1 LKIAMYDKKLVK
13 LLRNA
18 SILLQIK
25 GENIFKAN
33 AYSNAADIIESQQLD
48 VAELVQNGKL
58 GEIKGFGEALVKKIT
73 EYVQTGKMSFYEKLI
88 SEVPEDLIKI
98 TKIPGIGPKKT
109 KQLYEKLGIRTIED
123 LERACIEGKIA
134 SLKGFSE
141 KTQEILLNSI
151 QHIKAWKGKKQ
162 LFACFQ
168 EAENVA
174 SILRSTPA
182 VEEFSIVGEMR
193 RYTEVISNV
202 EFLVACESPEPVI
215 DVFKSKYSIAVEENL
230 LKFETDEEIP
240 VVIHCSNPENYHWQL
255 HNLTASDEYLNHF
268 QQYFEEKTNSRFNLL
283 VFPLKAHKLQSERQ
297 IFDLLDLQYIPSE
310 LREKAIAIEKAKARE
325 IPLLVDEKDLKG
337 MIHVH
342 STWSDGF
349 NSIEQMAIAAK
360 KLGFEYI
367 AICDHSQTARY
378 ANGLE
383 PERVLQQHKEI
394 DELNSKGLGIRIL
407 KGIESDILPDG
418 SLDYGEDI
426 LRQFDLVVAS
436 VHSHFKMTKSEMTR
450 RIIYAIM
457 SPYTHILGHPTG
469 RLLLARDSYEVDVK
483 EIIDAAADYGKIIEL
498 NANPYRLD
506 LPWEYLMYAK
516 EKGVKIS
523 INPDSHDYNSLVDVF
538 YGVKF
543 ARKGWL
549 EPKDVVNCLSVDD
562 FMSYI
567 KSIGKQ

>member
-1 LKIAMYDKKLVK
+1 MYDKKLVK

-88 SEVPEDLIKI
+88 SEVPEELIKI

-230 LKFETDEEIP
+230 LKFETDEEIS
-240 VVIHCSNPENYHWQL
+240 VVIHFSNPENYHWQL

-283 VFPLKAHKLQSERQ
+283 VFPLKDHKLQSERQ
-297 IFDLLDLQYIPSE
+297 IFDLLDLQYIPPE

-349 NSIEQMAIAAK
+349 NSIEQMAITAK
-360 KLGFEYI
+360 NLGFEYI

-418 SLDYGEDI
+418 SLDYSEDI

>member
-1 LKIAMYDKKLVK
+1 MYDKKLVK

-33 AYSNAADIIESQQLD
+33 AFSNAADIIESQQLD

-73 EYVQTGKMSFYEKLI
+73 EYVQTGEMSFYEKLI
-88 SEVPEDLIKI
+88 SEVPEELIKI

-123 LERACIEGKIA
+123 LEKACIEGKIA

-215 DVFKSKYSIAVEENL
+215 DVFKSKYSIAVRENL
-230 LKFETDEEIP
+230 LKFETEEEIS
-240 VVIHCSNPENYHWQL
+240 VVIHFSNPENYHWQL

-283 VFPLKAHKLQSERQ
+283 VFPLKDHKLQSERQ
-297 IFDLLDLQYIPSE
+297 IFDLLELQYIPPE

-325 IPLLVDEKDLKG
+325 IPHLVDEKDLKG

-360 KLGFEYI
+360 NLGFEYI

-418 SLDYGEDI
+418 SLDYSEDI

-483 EIIDAAADYGKIIEL
+483 EIIDTAADYGKIIEL

-506 LPWEYLMYAK
+506 LPCEYLMYVK

-567 KSIGKQ
+567 KSIGKL

>member
-1 LKIAMYDKKLVK
+1 MYDKKLVK

-33 AYSNAADIIESQQLD
+33 AFSNAADIIESQQLD

-73 EYVQTGKMSFYEKLI
+73 EYVQTGEMSFYEKLI
-88 SEVPEDLIKI
+88 SEVPEELIKI

-123 LERACIEGKIA
+123 LEKACIEGKIA

-215 DVFKSKYSIAVEENL
+215 DVFKSKYSIAVRENL
-230 LKFETDEEIP
+230 LKFETEEEIS
-240 VVIHCSNPENYHWQL
+240 VVIHFSNPENYHWQL

-283 VFPLKAHKLQSERQ
+283 VFPLKDHKLQSERQ
-297 IFDLLDLQYIPSE
+297 IFDLLELQYIPPE

-325 IPLLVDEKDLKG
+325 IPHLVDEKDLKG

-360 KLGFEYI
+360 NLGFEYI

-418 SLDYGEDI
+418 SLDYSEDI

-483 EIIDAAADYGKIIEL
+483 EIIDTAADYGKIIEL

-506 LPWEYLMYAK
+506 LPCEYLMYVK

-549 EPKDVVNCLSVDD
+549 EPKDVVNCLSGDD
-562 FMSYI
+562 FMGYI
-567 KSIGKQ
+567 KSIGKL

>member
-33 AYSNAADIIESQQLD
+33 AFSNAADIIESQQLD

-73 EYVQTGKMSFYEKLI
+73 EYVQTGEMSFYEKLI
-88 SEVPEDLIKI
+88 SEVPEELIKI

-123 LERACIEGKIA
+123 LEKACIEGKIA

-215 DVFKSKYSIAVEENL
+215 DVFKSKYSIAVRENL
-230 LKFETDEEIP
+230 LKFETEEEIS
-240 VVIHCSNPENYHWQL
+240 VVIHFSNPENYHWQL

-283 VFPLKAHKLQSERQ
+283 VFPLKDHKLQSERQ
-297 IFDLLDLQYIPSE
+297 IFDLLELQYIPPE

-325 IPLLVDEKDLKG
+325 IPHLVDEKDLKG

-360 KLGFEYI
+360 NLGFEYI

-418 SLDYGEDI
+418 SLDYSEDI

-483 EIIDAAADYGKIIEL
+483 EIIDTAADYGKIIEL

-506 LPWEYLMYAK
+506 LPCEYLMYVK

>member
-88 SEVPEDLIKI
+88 SEVPEELIKI

-123 LERACIEGKIA
+123 LEKACIEGKIA

-168 EAENVA
+168 EGENVA

-230 LKFETDEEIP
+230 LKFETDEEIS
-240 VVIHCSNPENYHWQL
+240 VVIHFSNPENYHWQL

-283 VFPLKAHKLQSERQ
+283 VFPLKDHKLQSERQ
-297 IFDLLDLQYIPSE
+297 IFDLLDLQYIPPE

-325 IPLLVDEKDLKG
+325 IPRLVDEKDLKG

-360 KLGFEYI
+360 NLGFEYI

-418 SLDYGEDI
+418 SLDYSEDI

-516 EKGVKIS
+516 EKEVKIS

>member
-1 LKIAMYDKKLVK
+1 MKIAMYDKKLVK

-33 AYSNAADIIESQQLD
+33 AFSNAADIIESQQLD

-73 EYVQTGKMSFYEKLI
+73 EYVQTGEMSFYEKLI
-88 SEVPEDLIKI
+88 SEVPEELIKI

-123 LERACIEGKIA
+123 LEKACIEGKIA

-215 DVFKSKYSIAVEENL
+215 DVFKSKYSIAVRENL
-230 LKFETDEEIP
+230 LKFETEEEIS
-240 VVIHCSNPENYHWQL
+240 VVIHFSNPENYHWQL

-283 VFPLKAHKLQSERQ
+283 VFPLKDHKLQSERQ
-297 IFDLLDLQYIPSE
+297 IFDLLELQYIPPE

-325 IPLLVDEKDLKG
+325 IPHLVDEKDLKG

-360 KLGFEYI
+360 NLGFEYI

-418 SLDYGEDI
+418 SLDYSEDI

-483 EIIDAAADYGKIIEL
+483 EIIDTAADYGKIIEL

>member
-1 LKIAMYDKKLVK
+1 MKIAMYDKKLVK

-33 AYSNAADIIESQQLD
+33 AFSNAADIIESQQLD

-73 EYVQTGKMSFYEKLI
+73 EYVQTGEMSFYEKLI
-88 SEVPEDLIKI
+88 SEVPEELIKI

-123 LERACIEGKIA
+123 LEKACIEGKIA

-215 DVFKSKYSIAVEENL
+215 DVFKSKYSIAVRENL
-230 LKFETDEEIP
+230 LKFETEEEIS
-240 VVIHCSNPENYHWQL
+240 VVIHFSNPENYHWQL

-283 VFPLKAHKLQSERQ
+283 VFPLKDHKLQSERQ
-297 IFDLLDLQYIPSE
+297 IFDLLELQYIPPE

-325 IPLLVDEKDLKG
+325 IPHLVDEKDLKG

-360 KLGFEYI
+360 NLGFEYI

-418 SLDYGEDI
+418 SLDYSEDI

-483 EIIDAAADYGKIIEL
+483 EIIDTAADYGKIIEL

-506 LPWEYLMYAK
+506 LPCEYLMYVK

-549 EPKDVVNCLSVDD
+549 EPKDVVNCLSGDD
-562 FMSYI
+562 FMGYI
-567 KSIGKQ
+567 KSIGKL

>member
-88 SEVPEDLIKI
+88 SEVPEELIKI

-123 LERACIEGKIA
+123 LEKACIEGKIA

-230 LKFETDEEIP
+230 LKFETDEEIS
-240 VVIHCSNPENYHWQL
+240 VVIHFSNPENYHWQL

-283 VFPLKAHKLQSERQ
+283 VFPLKDHKLQSERQ
-297 IFDLLDLQYIPSE
+297 IFDLLELQYIPPE

-325 IPLLVDEKDLKG
+325 IPHLVDEKDLKG

-360 KLGFEYI
+360 NLGFEYI

-407 KGIESDILPDG
+407 KGIEPDILPDG
-418 SLDYGEDI
+418 SLDYSEDI

-549 EPKDVVNCLSVDD
+549 EPKDVVNCLSLDD
-562 FMSYI
+562 FMGYI
-567 KSIGKQ
+567 KSIGKL

>member
-174 SILRSTPA
+174 SILRSTPT
-182 VEEFSIVGEMR
+182 VEKFSIVGEMR

-230 LKFETDEEIP
+230 LKFETDEEIS
-240 VVIHCSNPENYHWQL
+240 VVIHFSNPENYHWQL

-283 VFPLKAHKLQSERQ
+283 VFPLKDHKLQSERQ
-297 IFDLLDLQYIPSE
+297 IFDLLDLQYIPPE

-325 IPLLVDEKDLKG
+325 IPHLVDEKDLKG

-360 KLGFEYI
+360 NLGFEYI

-418 SLDYGEDI
+418 SLDYSEDI

-562 FMSYI
+562 FMGYI
-567 KSIGKQ
+567 KSIGKL

>member
-1 LKIAMYDKKLVK
+1 MYDKKLVK

-88 SEVPEDLIKI
+88 SEVPEELIKI

-123 LERACIEGKIA
+123 LEKACIEGKIA

-230 LKFETDEEIP
+230 LKFETDEEIS
-240 VVIHCSNPENYHWQL
+240 VVIHFSNPENYHWQL

-283 VFPLKAHKLQSERQ
+283 VFPLKDHKLQSERQ
-297 IFDLLDLQYIPSE
+297 IFDLLDLQYIPPE

-325 IPLLVDEKDLKG
+325 IPRLVDEKDLKG

-360 KLGFEYI
+360 NLGFEYI

-418 SLDYGEDI
+418 SLDYSEDI

-516 EKGVKIS
+516 EKGVRIS

>member
-33 AYSNAADIIESQQLD
+33 AFSNAADIIESQQLD

-73 EYVQTGKMSFYEKLI
+73 EYVQTGEMSFYEKLI
-88 SEVPEDLIKI
+88 SEVPEELIKI

-123 LERACIEGKIA
+123 LEKACIEGKIA

-215 DVFKSKYSIAVEENL
+215 DVFKSKYSIAVRENL
-230 LKFETDEEIP
+230 LKFETEEEIS
-240 VVIHCSNPENYHWQL
+240 VVIHFSNPENYHWQL

-283 VFPLKAHKLQSERQ
+283 VFPLKDHKLQSERQ
-297 IFDLLDLQYIPSE
+297 IFDLLELQYIPPE

-325 IPLLVDEKDLKG
+325 IPHLVDEKDLKG

-360 KLGFEYI
+360 NLGFEYI

-418 SLDYGEDI
+418 SLDYSEDI

-483 EIIDAAADYGKIIEL
+483 EIIDTAADYGKIIEL

-562 FMSYI
+562 FMRYI

>member
-33 AYSNAADIIESQQLD
+33 AFSNAADIIESQQLD

-73 EYVQTGKMSFYEKLI
+73 EYVQTGEMSFYEKLI
-88 SEVPEDLIKI
+88 SEVPEELIKI

-123 LERACIEGKIA
+123 LEKACIEGKIA

-215 DVFKSKYSIAVEENL
+215 DVFKSKYSIAVRENL
-230 LKFETDEEIP
+230 LKFETEEEIS
-240 VVIHCSNPENYHWQL
+240 VVIHFSNPENYHWQL

-283 VFPLKAHKLQSERQ
+283 VFPLKDHKLQSERQ
-297 IFDLLDLQYIPSE
+297 IFDLLELQYIPPE

-360 KLGFEYI
+360 NLGFEYI

-418 SLDYGEDI
+418 SLDYSEDI

-483 EIIDAAADYGKIIEL
+483 EIIDTAADYGKIIEL

-506 LPWEYLMYAK
+506 LPCEYLMYVK

-549 EPKDVVNCLSVDD
+549 EPKDVVNCLSGDD
-562 FMSYI
+562 FMGYI
-567 KSIGKQ
+567 KSIGKL

>member
-1 LKIAMYDKKLVK
+1 MYDKKLVK

-88 SEVPEDLIKI
+88 SEVPEELIKI

-123 LERACIEGKIA
+123 LEKACIEGKIA

-168 EAENVA
+168 EGENVA

-230 LKFETDEEIP
+230 LKFETDEEIS
-240 VVIHCSNPENYHWQL
+240 VVIHFSNPENYHWQL

-283 VFPLKAHKLQSERQ
+283 VFPLKDHKLQSERQ
-297 IFDLLDLQYIPSE
+297 IFDLLDLQYIPPE

-325 IPLLVDEKDLKG
+325 IPRLVDEKDLKG

-360 KLGFEYI
+360 NLGFEYI

-418 SLDYGEDI
+418 SLDYSEDI
-426 LRQFDLVVAS
+426 LRQFDHVVAS

-516 EKGVKIS
+516 EKEVKIS

>member
-33 AYSNAADIIESQQLD
+33 AFSNAADIIESQQLD

-73 EYVQTGKMSFYEKLI
+73 EYVQTGEMSFYEKLI
-88 SEVPEDLIKI
+88 SEVPEELIKI

-123 LERACIEGKIA
+123 LEKACIEGKIA

-215 DVFKSKYSIAVEENL
+215 DVFKSKYSIAVRENL
-230 LKFETDEEIP
+230 LKFETEEEIS
-240 VVIHCSNPENYHWQL
+240 VVIHFSNPENYHWQL

-283 VFPLKAHKLQSERQ
+283 VFPLKDHKLQSERQ
-297 IFDLLDLQYIPSE
+297 IFDLLELQYIPPE

-325 IPLLVDEKDLKG
+325 IPHLVDEKDLKG

-360 KLGFEYI
+360 NLGFEYI

-418 SLDYGEDI
+418 SLDYSEDI

-483 EIIDAAADYGKIIEL
+483 EIIDTAADYGKIIEL

-506 LPWEYLMYAK
+506 LPCEYLMYVK

-549 EPKDVVNCLSVDD
+549 EPKDVVNCLSGDD
-562 FMSYI
+562 FMGYI
-567 KSIGKQ
+567 KSIGKL

>member
-1 LKIAMYDKKLVK
+1 MKIAMYDKKLVK

-33 AYSNAADIIESQQLD
+33 AYSYAADIIESQQLD

-88 SEVPEDLIKI
+88 SEVPEELIKI

-123 LERACIEGKIA
+123 LEKACIEGKIA

-174 SILRSTPA
+174 SILRRTPA

-230 LKFETDEEIP
+230 LKFETDEEIS
-240 VVIHCSNPENYHWQL
+240 VVIHFSNPENYHWQL

-283 VFPLKAHKLQSERQ
+283 VFPLKDHKLQSERQ

-360 KLGFEYI
+360 NLGFEYI

-418 SLDYGEDI
+418 SLDYSEDI

-549 EPKDVVNCLSVDD
+549 EPKDVVNCLSGDD

-567 KSIGKQ
+567 KSIGKL

>member
-1 LKIAMYDKKLVK
+1 MYDKKLVK

-88 SEVPEDLIKI
+88 SEVPEELIKI

-123 LERACIEGKIA
+123 LEKACIEGKIA

-230 LKFETDEEIP
+230 LKFETDEEIS
-240 VVIHCSNPENYHWQL
+240 VVIHFSNPENYHWQL

-283 VFPLKAHKLQSERQ
+283 VFPLKDHKLQSERQ
-297 IFDLLDLQYIPSE
+297 IFDLLDLQYIPPE

-325 IPLLVDEKDLKG
+325 IPRLVDEKDLKG

-360 KLGFEYI
+360 NLGFEYI

-418 SLDYGEDI
+418 SLDYSEYI

-567 KSIGKQ
+567 KSIGKL

>member
-1 LKIAMYDKKLVK
+1 MYDKKLVK

-88 SEVPEDLIKI
+88 SEVPEELIKI

-123 LERACIEGKIA
+123 LEKACIEGKIA

-230 LKFETDEEIP
+230 LKFETDEEIS
-240 VVIHCSNPENYHWQL
+240 VVIHFSNPENYHWQL
-255 HNLTASDEYLNHF
+255 HNLTTSDEYLNHF

-283 VFPLKAHKLQSERQ
+283 VFPLKDHKLQSERQ
-297 IFDLLDLQYIPSE
+297 IFDLLDLQFIPPE

-325 IPLLVDEKDLKG
+325 IPRLVDEKDLKG

-360 KLGFEYI
+360 NLGFEYI

-549 EPKDVVNCLSVDD
+549 EPKDVVNCLSGDD
-562 FMSYI
+562 FMGYI
-567 KSIGKQ
+567 KSIGKL

>member
-1 LKIAMYDKKLVK
+1 MYDKKLVK

-33 AYSNAADIIESQQLD
+33 AFSNAADIIESQQLD

-73 EYVQTGKMSFYEKLI
+73 EYVQTGEMSFYEKLI
-88 SEVPEDLIKI
+88 SEVPEELIKI

-123 LERACIEGKIA
+123 LEKACIEGKIA

-215 DVFKSKYSIAVEENL
+215 DVFKSKYSIAVRENL
-230 LKFETDEEIP
+230 LKFETEEEIS
-240 VVIHCSNPENYHWQL
+240 VVIHFSNPENYHWQL

-283 VFPLKAHKLQSERQ
+283 VFPLKDHKLQSERQ
-297 IFDLLDLQYIPSE
+297 IFDLLELQYIPPE

-325 IPLLVDEKDLKG
+325 IPHLVDEKDLKG

-360 KLGFEYI
+360 NLGFEYI

-418 SLDYGEDI
+418 SLDYSEDI

-483 EIIDAAADYGKIIEL
+483 EIIDTAADYGKIIEL

-549 EPKDVVNCLSVDD
+549 EPKDVVNCLSGDD
-562 FMSYI
+562 FMGYI
-567 KSIGKQ
+567 KSIGKL

>member
-230 LKFETDEEIP
+230 LKFETDEEIS
-240 VVIHCSNPENYHWQL
+240 VVIHFSNPENYHWQL

-283 VFPLKAHKLQSERQ
+283 VFPLKDHKLQSERQ
-297 IFDLLDLQYIPSE
+297 IFDLLDLQYIPPE

-325 IPLLVDEKDLKG
+325 IPRLVDEKDLKG

>member
-1 LKIAMYDKKLVK
+1 MYDKKLVK

-88 SEVPEDLIKI
+88 SEVPEELIKI

-123 LERACIEGKIA
+123 LEKACIEGKIA

-168 EAENVA
+168 EGENVA

-230 LKFETDEEIP
+230 LKFETDEEIS
-240 VVIHCSNPENYHWQL
+240 VVIHFSNPENYHWQL

-283 VFPLKAHKLQSERQ
+283 VFPLKDHKLQSERQ
-297 IFDLLDLQYIPSE
+297 IFDLLDLQYIPPE

-325 IPLLVDEKDLKG
+325 IPRLVDEKDLKG

-349 NSIEQMAIAAK
+349 NSIEQMAIASK
-360 KLGFEYI
+360 NLGFEYI

-418 SLDYGEDI
+418 SLDYSEDI
-426 LRQFDLVVAS
+426 LRQFDLVVVS

-523 INPDSHDYNSLVDVF
+523 INPDSHDYNTLVDVF

>member
-1 LKIAMYDKKLVK
+1 MYDKKLVK

-88 SEVPEDLIKI
+88 SEVPEELIKI

-123 LERACIEGKIA
+123 LEKACIEGKIA

-168 EAENVA
+168 EGENVA

-230 LKFETDEEIP
+230 LKFETDEEIS
-240 VVIHCSNPENYHWQL
+240 VVIHFSNPENYHWQL

-283 VFPLKAHKLQSERQ
+283 VFPLKDHKLQSERQ
-297 IFDLLDLQYIPSE
+297 IFDLLDLQYIPPE

-325 IPLLVDEKDLKG
+325 IPRLVDEKDLKG

-360 KLGFEYI
+360 NLGFEYI

-418 SLDYGEDI
+418 SLDYSEDI

-516 EKGVKIS
+516 EKEVKIS

>member
-1 LKIAMYDKKLVK
+1 MYDKKLVK

-88 SEVPEDLIKI
+88 SEFPEDLIKI

-123 LERACIEGKIA
+123 LEKACIEGKIA

-168 EAENVA
+168 EAQNVA
-174 SILRSTPA
+174 SILRSTPTI
-182 VEEFSIVGEMR
+182 EKFSIVGEMR

-202 EFLVACESPEPVI
+202 EFLVACESPEPLI

-230 LKFETDEEIP
+230 LKFETDEEIS
-240 VVIHCSNPENYHWQL
+240 VVIHFSNPENYHWQL

-283 VFPLKAHKLQSERQ
+283 VFPLKDHKLQSERQ
-297 IFDLLDLQYIPSE
+297 IFDLLELQYIPPE

-325 IPLLVDEKDLKG
+325 IPHLVDEKDLKG

-360 KLGFEYI
+360 NLGFEYI

-418 SLDYGEDI
+418 SLDYSEDI

-469 RLLLARDSYEVDVK
+469 RLLLARESYEVDVK

-498 NANPYRLD
+498 NVNPYRLD

>member
-33 AYSNAADIIESQQLD
+33 AFSNAADIIESQQLD

-73 EYVQTGKMSFYEKLI
+73 EYVQTGEMSFYEKLI
-88 SEVPEDLIKI
+88 SEVPEELIKI

-123 LERACIEGKIA
+123 LEKACIEGKIA

-215 DVFKSKYSIAVEENL
+215 DVFKSKYSIAVRENL
-230 LKFETDEEIP
+230 LKFETEEEIS
-240 VVIHCSNPENYHWQL
+240 VVIHFSNPENYHWQL

-283 VFPLKAHKLQSERQ
+283 VFPLKDHKLQSERQ
-297 IFDLLDLQYIPSE
+297 IFDLLELQYIPPE

-325 IPLLVDEKDLKG
+325 IPHLVDEKDLKG

-360 KLGFEYI
+360 NLGFEYI

-418 SLDYGEDI
+418 SLDYSEDI

-483 EIIDAAADYGKIIEL
+483 EIIDTAADYGKIIEL

>member
-88 SEVPEDLIKI
+88 SEVPEELIKI

-123 LERACIEGKIA
+123 LEKACIEGKIA

-168 EAENVA
+168 EGENVA

-230 LKFETDEEIP
+230 LKFETDEEIS
-240 VVIHCSNPENYHWQL
+240 VVIHFSNPENYHWQL

-283 VFPLKAHKLQSERQ
+283 VFPLKDHKLQSERQ
-297 IFDLLDLQYIPSE
+297 IFDLLDLQYIPPE

-325 IPLLVDEKDLKG
+325 IPRLVDEKDLKG

-360 KLGFEYI
+360 NLGFEYI

-418 SLDYGEDI
+418 SLDYSEDI

-516 EKGVKIS
+516 EKGVRIS

>member
-1 LKIAMYDKKLVK
+1 MYDKKLVK

-33 AYSNAADIIESQQLD
+33 AYSYAADIIESQQLD

-88 SEVPEDLIKI
+88 SEVPEELIKI

-123 LERACIEGKIA
+123 LEKACIEGKIA

-174 SILRSTPA
+174 SILRRTPA

-230 LKFETDEEIP
+230 LKFETDEEIS
-240 VVIHCSNPENYHWQL
+240 VVIHFSNPENYHWQL

-283 VFPLKAHKLQSERQ
+283 VFPLKDHKLQSERQ
-297 IFDLLDLQYIPSE
+297 IFDLLDLQYIPPE

-360 KLGFEYI
+360 NLGFEYI

-418 SLDYGEDI
+418 SLDYSEDI

-549 EPKDVVNCLSVDD
+549 EPKDVVNCLSGDD

-567 KSIGKQ
+567 KSIGKL

>member
-1 LKIAMYDKKLVK
+1 MYDKKLIK

-33 AYSNAADIIESQQLD
+33 AYANAADIIESQQLD

-88 SEVPEDLIKI
+88 QEVPEELVKI

-123 LERACIEGKIA
+123 LEKACIEGKIA
-134 SLKGFSE
+134 PLKGFSE

-151 QHIKAWKGKKQ
+151 QHLKAWKGKKQ

-168 EAENVA
+168 ESENVA
-174 SILRSTPA
+174 SVLRNISA
-182 VEEFSIVGEMR
+182 VQQFSIVGEMR
-193 RYTEVISNV
+193 RYSEVISNV
-202 EFLVACESPEPVI
+202 EFLVASETPQKII
-215 DVFKSKYSIAVEENL
+215 DEFNAKYSVEISDNL
-230 LKFETDEEIP
+230 LKFETDEEIS
-240 VVIHCSNPENYHWQL
+240 VVIHFCNPENYYWQL
-255 HNLTASDEYLNHF
+255 HNLTTSSEYLSCF
-268 QQYFEEKTNSRFNLL
+268 QQFFEEKTSCKFNLL
-283 VFPLKAHKLQSERQ
+283 EFPLKNQKIQNEKQ
-297 IFDLLDLQYIPSE
+297 IFDILGLQFIPPE
-310 LREKAIAIEKAKARE
+310 LREKAIAIEKAKAGA
-325 IPLLVDEKDLKG
+325 IPQLIDERDLKG
-337 MIHVH
+337 MIHIH
-342 STWSDGF
+342 STWSDGY
-349 NSIEQMAIAAK
+349 NSIEQMAIASK
-360 KLGFEYI
+360 NLGFEYVV
-367 AICDHSQTARY
+367 ICDHSQTARY

-394 DELNSKGLGIRIL
+394 DQLNSKGLGIRIL

-418 SLDYGEDI
+418 SLDYNEEI
-426 LRQFDLVVAS
+426 LKQFDLVVAS

-450 RIIYAIM
+450 RLVYAIM

-516 EKGVKIS
+516 DKGVKIS
-523 INPDSHDYNSLVDVF
+523 INPDSHDINSLVDIF

-549 EPKDVVNCLSVDD
+549 EPEDVVNCLSIDD
-562 FMSYI
+562 FISYI
-567 KSIGKQ
+567 NSIGNS

>member
-1 LKIAMYDKKLVK
+1 MYDKKLVK

-33 AYSNAADIIESQQLD
+33 AFSNAADIIESQQLD

-73 EYVQTGKMSFYEKLI
+73 EYVQTGEMSFYEKLI
-88 SEVPEDLIKI
+88 SEVPEELIKI

-123 LERACIEGKIA
+123 LEKACIEGKIA

-215 DVFKSKYSIAVEENL
+215 DVFKSKYSIAVRENL
-230 LKFETDEEIP
+230 LKFETEEEIS
-240 VVIHCSNPENYHWQL
+240 VVIHFSNPENYHWQL

-283 VFPLKAHKLQSERQ
+283 VFPLKDHKLQSERQ
-297 IFDLLDLQYIPSE
+297 IFDLLELQYIPPE

-325 IPLLVDEKDLKG
+325 IPHLVDEKDLKG

-360 KLGFEYI
+360 NLGFEYI

-418 SLDYGEDI
+418 SLDYSEDI

-483 EIIDAAADYGKIIEL
+483 EIIDTAADYGKIIEL

-506 LPWEYLMYAK
+506 LPCEYLMYVK